1 MPPKS
6 KTPELIPRLATALH
20 VINHVIAELLAG
32 VPSTEPPTKIS
43 KSTLENASA
52 FVHHLESQ
60 KEFLRQVKIRHLII
74 LRQQVTLISRI
85 LPNFC

>member
-6 KTPELIPRLATALH
+6 KTPELIPRIATALH
-20 VINHVIAELLAG
+20 VFNHVMAELLAG

-52 FVHHLESQ
+52 FVHHLESKKGILCKVKQQ
-60 KEFLRQVKIRHLII
+60 KLNYFKA
-74 LRQQVTLISRI
+74 TSYT
-85 LPNFC
+85 NKSYFT

>member
-20 VINHVIAELLAG
+20 VINHEIAELLAG

-60 KEFLRQVKIRHLII
+60 KGFLRQVKNQTFNYFKATSYTNKSHF
-74 LRQQVTLISRI
+74 T
-85 LPNFC
+85 